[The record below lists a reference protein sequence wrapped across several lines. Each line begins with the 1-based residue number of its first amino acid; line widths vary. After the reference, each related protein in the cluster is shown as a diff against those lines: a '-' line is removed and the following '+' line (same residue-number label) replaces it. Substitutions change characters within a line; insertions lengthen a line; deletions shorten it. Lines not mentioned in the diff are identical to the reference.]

1 MLKMWKIQKLNKDQ
15 ENDSREIIGRTMH
28 LSKIGSLKISLEDKS
43 KCYLVPTQS
52 GWLLH
57 MPLAKAAKGV

>member
-1 MLKMWKIQKLNKDQ
+1 MLKMWQKQKLNKDQ
-15 ENDSREIIGRTMH
+15 EIDSREKIGRTML
-28 LSKIGSLKISLEDKS
+28 LSKIGSLKISLEGKV

-57 MPLAKAAKGV
+57 MPLAKAAKGA